1 MNQQING
8 HIRPKGKRF
17 LADITLDSGK
27 RLRPSFKTWD
37 EADRWLA
44 QVNDRM
50 VRGLPIERM
59 VQDVSP
65 TVITLRKAAEE
76 TLDRHWKGVKSEL
89 TLWRNAKDVFMR
101 LGPNLPVRDIDESAI
116 DELVYELERDGKS
129 NGTINRKLAA
139 LSKILRH
146 SYRRGYIKRLP
157 SIERKRE
164 SQGRLRWLQDHEEP
178 ILLDCFSQ
186 LERYAMRDF
195 VMVLIDTGLRTG
207 ELLKLT
213 WADVDQDQEVVR
225 LWETKNGQARSIPV
239 TQRAMEALLRQQGNH
254 EVRVFTFTQDAFSN
268 VWKRVREMMGM
279 LDDQNF
285 VPHMLRHT
293 CASRLIQRGVDLRVV
308 KEWMGHTSIQTTLRY
323 AHLAPKNL
331 FTARE
336 VLEPNRAKTVPNL
349 AQMAQ

>member
-1 MNQQING
+1 M
-8 HIRPKGKRF
+8 H
-17 LADITLDSGK
+17 
-27 RLRPSFKTWD
+27 
-37 EADRWLA
+37 
-44 QVNDRM
+44 
-50 VRGLPIERM
+50 
-59 VQDVSP
+59 
-65 TVITLRKAAEE
+65 TLRKTAEE
-76 TLDRHWKGVKSEL
+76 TLDRYWKGAKSEL
-89 TLWRNAKDVFMR
+89 SLWHNARDVFTR
-101 LGPNLPVRDIDESAI
+101 LGPNLPIDNIDESVI
-116 DELVYELERDGKS
+116 DDLVNKLENDGKS

-178 ILLDCFSQ
+178 ILLDCFAQ

-254 EVRVFTFTQDAFSN
+254 GVRVFTFTQNAFN
-268 VWKRVREMMGM
+268 KVWQKARKIMGM
-279 LDDQNF
+279 LNDPHF

-293 CASRLIQRGVDLRVV
+293 CASRLIQRGVELRVV

-323 AHLAPKNL
+323 AHLSPKSL
-331 FTARE
+331 FEARK
-336 VLEPNRAKTVPNL
+336 VLE
-349 AQMAQ
+349 